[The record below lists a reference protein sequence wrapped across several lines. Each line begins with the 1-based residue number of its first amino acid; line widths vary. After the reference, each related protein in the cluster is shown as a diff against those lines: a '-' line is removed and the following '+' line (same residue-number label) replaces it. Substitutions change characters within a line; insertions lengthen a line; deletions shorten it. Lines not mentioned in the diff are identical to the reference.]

1 MQPRSKSRMGV
12 GSLVLSAV
20 ALAGIAGFEGYR
32 SKAYVPVP
40 GDVPTIGHGTTVHP
54 DGKRVQMGDTATPE
68 RAMQALRHDAT
79 RFESAVLRCA
89 PVPMHQHE
97 FDAFVSLTYNI
108 GESAF
113 CKSTLARKLKAGGY
127 AGACQAILA
136 WDKFKGR
143 PLRGLTARR
152 QAEYKQ
158 CMGDAT

>member
-40 GDVPTIGHGTTVHP
+40 GDVVTIGHGTTVYP
-54 DGKRVQMGDTATPE
+54 DGKRVQLGDTTTPE

-79 RFESAVLRCA
+79 RFEAAVLRCA

-97 FDAFVSLTYNI
+97 FDAAVQIAYNI

-113 CKSTLARKLKAGGY
+113 CRSTIAKKFNSGDY
-127 AGACQAILA
+127 QGACDAFLM
-136 WDKFKGR
+136 WVKVDGRVVKGLVNR
-143 PLRGLTARR
+143 RNKERLTCLGN
-152 QAEYKQ
+152 QL
-158 CMGDAT
+158 

>member
-1 MQPRSKSRMGV
+1 MQPRSKSRIGV

-54 DGKRVQMGDTATPE
+54 DGTRVQMGDTTTPE

-113 CKSTLARKLKAGGY
+113 CKSTLARKLQAGDY

-136 WDKFKGR
+136 WDKFQGR
-143 PLRGLTARR
+143 PLRGLTTRR

>member
-1 MQPRSKSRMGV
+1 MQGRSKSRMGV

-40 GDVPTIGHGTTVHP
+40 GDVVTIGHGTTVHP
-54 DGKRVQMGDTATPE
+54 DGTRVQLGDTTTPE

-79 RFESAVLRCA
+79 RFEGAVLRCA

-113 CKSTLARKLKAGGY
+113 CKSTLARKLKAGDY

-136 WDKFKGR
+136 WDKFQGR

>member
-1 MQPRSKSRMGV
+1 MQPRSKARMGV

-40 GDVPTIGHGTTVHP
+40 GDVVTIGHGTTVHP
-54 DGKRVQMGDTATPE
+54 DGKRVQMGDTTTPE

-113 CKSTLARKLKAGGY
+113 CKSTLARKLKAGDY

-136 WDKFKGR
+136 WDKFQGA

-158 CMGDAT
+158 CMGGGE

>member
-1 MQPRSKSRMGV
+1 M
-12 GSLVLSAV
+12 LSV
-20 ALAGIAGFEGYR
+20 AGLLGIATFEGYSAR
-32 SKAYVPVP
+32 AYITVP
-40 GDVPTIGHGTTVHP
+40 GDVPTVGHGTTVYP
-54 DGKRVQMGDTATPE
+54 DGQPVRIGDVTTPA
-68 RAMQALRHDAT
+68 RAMDYLRHDADKFS
-79 RFESAVLRCA
+79 RAVKRCA

-108 GESAF
+108 GEGAF
-113 CKSTLARKLKAGGY
+113 CKSTLARKLKAGDY

-143 PLRGLTARR
+143 PLRGLTTRR

>member
-1 MQPRSKSRMGV
+1 MSDKQRVSIAGV
-12 GSLVLSAV
+12 VLSAAAV
-20 ALAGIAGFEGYR
+20 AGLAAFEGYR
-32 SKAYVPVP
+32 QKAYIPVP
-40 GDVPTIGHGTTVHP
+40 GDVPTIAHGTTVYP
-54 DGKRVQMGDTATPE
+54 DGKQVRIGDVTTPE
-68 RAMQALRHDAT
+68 RALDYLRHDADK
-79 RFESAVLRCA
+79 FAKAVKRCA

-113 CKSTLARKLKAGGY
+113 CKSTLARKLKAGDY

-136 WDKFKGR
+136 WDKFKGQ

-158 CMGDAT
+158 CLGGGD

>member
-40 GDVPTIGHGTTVHP
+40 GDVPTIGHGTTVYP
-54 DGKRVQMGDTATPE
+54 DGKRVQLGDTTTPE

-113 CKSTLARKLKAGGY
+113 CKSTLARKLQAGDY

-136 WDKFKGR
+136 WDKFQGR
-143 PLRGLTARR
+143 PLRGLTTRR